1 MPVSEIPVADAA
13 LSATLA
19 HSIRLDRNFSRVQS
33 LTDSEL
39 EELNRSLLTHM
50 VRWINGKEHDL
61 RPTTATVSAFCS
73 IHALPTLDTAWYLQL
88 VREGVASYLS
98 RSQVDDSGDLQ
109 VRANRFFDKLVC
121 EVLRSW

>member
-1 MPVSEIPVADAA
+1 MPVADTA

-33 LTDSEL
+33 LSDAEL
-39 EELNRSLLTHM
+39 EELTRDLLTHM
-50 VRWINGKEHDL
+50 VRWINGKERDL
-61 RPTTATVSAFCS
+61 RPTTTTIGGFCS
-73 IHALPTLDTAWYLQL
+73 AHAVPALDTAWYLQL
-88 VREGVASYLS
+88 VREGVATYLS
-98 RSQVDDSGDLQ
+98 RTELDDSGELQ

>member
-1 MPVSEIPVADAA
+1 MPVVNTG

-33 LTDSEL
+33 LSDAEL
-39 EELNRSLLTHM
+39 EELNRGLLTHM

-61 RPTTATVSAFCS
+61 RPCTATVSAFCAAHS
-73 IHALPTLDTAWYLQL
+73 LPTLDTAWYLQL
-88 VREGVASYLS
+88 VREGVSSYLS
-98 RSQVDDSGDLQ
+98 RREIEDADDLQ

-121 EVLRSW
+121 EVLRG

>member
-1 MPVSEIPVADAA
+1 MPVSEIPVADAG

-19 HSIRLDRNFSRVQS
+19 HSIRLDRNFSRAQA

-39 EELNRSLLTHM
+39 EELNRGLLTHM

-73 IHALPTLDTAWYLQL
+73 DHRLPALDAAWYLQL

-98 RSQVDDSGDLQ
+98 RTEVDDSGDLQ

-121 EVLRSW
+121 EVLRG